1 MVDEQYVWIGTRDGA
16 NRFDKIANRWDQYK
30 TEHGLPSN
38 NVTSISSD
46 GNNIW
51 VGTNYGIGKYPRAS
65 DDLNAWISYTSGTE
79 IQPSAVSKEFA
90 ESLVTDEVRCVAA
103 SKKNVWVGTQRGI
116 SRYNISKDTWKTITA
131 KDGLV
136 SNEISCIAIN
146 NTQVWIGSDRGITV
160 YDEETEDWITYT
172 AKNGLASNQI
182 TTIGID
188 EMGVWVGTYDAG
200 VSRFNQQTNR
210 WITYTREDGLAHNGI
225 LSIAVDDFYVWFGT
239 HRGLSRLD
247 KRTNTWTTFT
257 EHYGPE
263 DILR

>member
-1 MVDEQYVWIGTRDGA
+1 M
-16 NRFDKIANRWDQYK
+16 
-30 TEHGLPSN
+30 
-38 NVTSISSD
+38 
-46 GNNIW
+46 
-51 VGTNYGIGKYPRAS
+51 
-65 DDLNAWISYTSGTE
+65 
-79 IQPSAVSKEFA
+79 
-90 ESLVTDEVRCVAA
+90 
-103 SKKNVWVGTQRGI
+103 
-116 SRYNISKDTWKTITA
+116 
-131 KDGLV
+131 
-136 SNEISCIAIN
+136 
-146 NTQVWIGSDRGITV
+146 WIGSDRGITV

-172 AKNGLASNQI
+172 AKNGLASNQV

-200 VSRFNQQTNR
+200 VSRFNQQANR
-210 WITYTREDGLAHNGI
+210 WIAYTREDGLAHNGI